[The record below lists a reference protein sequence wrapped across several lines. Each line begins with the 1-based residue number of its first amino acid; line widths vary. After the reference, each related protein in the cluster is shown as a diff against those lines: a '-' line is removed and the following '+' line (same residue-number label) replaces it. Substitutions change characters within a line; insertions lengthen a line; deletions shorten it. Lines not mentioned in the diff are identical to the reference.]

1 MSQQSIITQ
10 YSISEDEKI
19 WGFLAWFLSIVG
31 AILVMVLKPGYRYAK
46 YWAYL
51 SIAFFI
57 VIIVAAIVNTFLS
70 LIPIIGWI
78 LAILITLGAIA
89 IWVIGIIKSLQ
100 PDWWKPP
107 LVYDIAKALGI
118 ERI

>member
-1 MSQQSIITQ
+1 MSQQSAGVSQ
-10 YSISEDEKI
+10 SISEDERL
-19 WGFLAWFLSIVG
+19 WGFLAWLLSIVG
-31 AILVMVLKPGYRYAK
+31 AILVMVLKPDYRYAK

-57 VIIVAAIVNTFLS
+57 VIVIAGVVNTLIS
-70 LIPIIGWI
+70 LIPIVGWI
-78 LAILITLGAIA
+78 LAVLISIGVVAVWI
-89 IWVIGIIKSLQ
+89 IGIVKSLQ

-107 LVYDIAKALGI
+107 VIYDLAKALGI